1 LKSYDLSIV
10 TVVKNDLAGLVRTL
24 DSIKAQTGIEIEVL
38 IVDGGSIDGSSR
50 FAIENSTVHIEPQN
64 DGGIYQ
70 GMQRGLNCATSEY
83 VLFLNSGDVL
93 NGLSHLA
100 ESCKKIR
107 QENALWGFGSI
118 IELTQRK
125 TFNLQE
131 NLGSLESNQIILR
144 RTFVPFPTV
153 IASKDALIQVNAF
166 EFKYKIAEDFYTI
179 CKLSELGKPVVWG
192 NPLVIFSAGGISYIR
207 APQAYVEE
215 LLIQFSTLPK
225 SMFHKAVLRFFVK
238 NFRWLGGRVLDS
250 IYARLP
256 IKFTHWRDLKSKTFE
271 IPEV

>member
-1 LKSYDLSIV
+1 LRSYDISIV
-10 TVVKNDLAGLVRTL
+10 TVVKNDLAGLIRTF
-24 DSIKAQTGIEIEVL
+24 DSIKAQAGIEIEIL

-50 FAIENSTVHIEPQN
+50 FAIENSSVHIEPRN

-93 NGLSHLA
+93 NGVLHLA
-100 ESCKKIR
+100 ESYKKIR
-107 QENALWGFGSI
+107 QENVLWGFGSI
-118 IELTQRK
+118 IELTQRN
-125 TFNLQE
+125 TLNLQE
-131 NLGSLESNQIILR
+131 SLGFLETSQIILR
-144 RTFVPFPTV
+144 KTFVPFPTV
-153 IASKDALIQVNAF
+153 IASKDVLTQANAF

-179 CKLSELGKPVVWG
+179 CKLSQLGKPVFWD
-192 NPLVIFSAGGISYIR
+192 NPLVIFSAGGISYTR

-215 LLIQFSTLPK
+215 LLIQFSSLPK
-225 SMFHKAVLRFFVK
+225 SMFHKAVLRYFVK
-238 NFRWLGGRVLDS
+238 NFRWLGGRLLDS

-256 IKFTHWRDLKSKTFE
+256 IKFTHWRDLKSKTYE